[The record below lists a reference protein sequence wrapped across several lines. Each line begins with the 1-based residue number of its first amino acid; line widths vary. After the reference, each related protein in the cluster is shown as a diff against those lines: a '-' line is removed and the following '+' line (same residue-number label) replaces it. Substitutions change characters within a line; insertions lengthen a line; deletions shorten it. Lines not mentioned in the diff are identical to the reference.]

1 MMKTRILV
9 SLGVGL
15 ALVAGVVTA
24 QTNNGQ
30 ICLSAFEDTNGN
42 QVKDQGEA
50 PITQDIV
57 VTLADSQNIIVQSLL
72 MDDSSLASN
81 GVVCFQGLAVGQ
93 YTLTAASANYD
104 ATTTTSFLTAVD
116 SSGNVQRFDYGGKLA
131 ISRPTASTTGT
142 PGVITP
148 ERQALLL
155 DRLIRSSLGALV
167 AVSVLGLLGVIVYWT
182 GFRLPPRSRV
192 MRSTGQYPAVG
203 YATPMP
209 GQYTPNT
216 PMRPVD
222 PATGQLR
229 NAPLPP
235 VAVPPPSF
243 DDTGPIRT
251 RSTGTQTDL
260 SGSPQSPASDVPFDL
275 PDESLPPLSDDDTGR
290 YRPPRE

>member
-15 ALVAGVVTA
+15 ALAVGVVSA
-24 QTNNGQ
+24 QTDNGQ

-42 QVKDQGEA
+42 QLKDQGEA

-57 VTLADSQNIIVQSLL
+57 VTLADAQNIIVESLL
-72 MDDSSLASN
+72 LDDSSLASN

-116 SSGNVQRFDYGGKLA
+116 ASGNVQRFDYGGKLA
-131 ISRPTASTTGT
+131 ISRSTATNASASS
-142 PGVITP
+142 VLTP
-148 ERQALLL
+148 ERQALIL

-167 AVSVLGLLGVIVYWT
+167 AVSILGLLGVVVYWT
-182 GFRLPPRSRV
+182 GFRLPPRSLV
-192 MRSTGQYPAVG
+192 MRSTGQYPAV
-203 YATPMP
+203 YAPPVP
-209 GQYTPNT
+209 GTYTPGT

-229 NAPLPP
+229 NAPVPS

-243 DDTGPIRT
+243 DDTGPIKT
-251 RSTGTQTDL
+251 VHTTTDL
-260 SGSPQSPASDVPFDL
+260 SGASQPQNADVPFDL
-275 PDESLPPLSDDDTGR
+275 PTEMPSAADDDTGR

>member
-1 MMKTRILV
+1 MKTRILL

-15 ALVAGVVTA
+15 ALAVGVVTA

-57 VTLADSQNIIVQSLL
+57 VTLADAQNIIVQSLM

-81 GVVCFQGLAVGQ
+81 GVVCFQGLAAGQ

-116 SSGNVQRFDYGGKLA
+116 ASGNVQRFDYGGKLA
-131 ISRPTASTTGT
+131 ISRPTGASAAAAS
-142 PGVITP
+142 GVLTP
-148 ERQALLL
+148 ERQAAII
-155 DRLIRSSLGALV
+155 DRLLRSSVGALI

-192 MRSTGQYPAVG
+192 IRSTGQYPAVG
-203 YATPMP
+203 YAPPVP
-209 GQYTPNT
+209 GTYTPGT

-229 NAPLPP
+229 NAPVPP

-243 DDTGPIRT
+243 DDTGPIKT
-251 RSTGTQTDL
+251 IPVPTDL
-260 SGSPQSPASDVPFDL
+260 SGASASAPVSDVPFDL
-275 PDESLPPLSDDDTGR
+275 PDERPTTEDDTGR